1 MPAMPALR
9 RTLKRI
15 LDDILTNVKQ
25 KTSVNLWKNTAAV
38 TNWFSRINRKKNCTF
53 ICFDIVDFYPS
64 ISEDLLN
71 RALDFAGK
79 YTEISSMDKEI
90 ILNARK
96 SMLFGQEKAWIKKGT
111 GLFDVTMGCFDGAE
125 ICELVGRLPSQSSQ
139 RKYRT
144 ETLDSSRTLGHAWK

>member
-1 MPAMPALR
+1 MGKIS
-9 RTLKRI
+9 KRI

-38 TNWFSRINRKKNCTF
+38 TNWFSRINRKENCTF
-53 ICFDIVDFYPS
+53 ICFDIVDFFPS

-79 YTEISSMDKEI
+79 NTEISSMEKEI

-96 SMLFGQEKAWIKKGT
+96 SMLFGQEKEWIKKGT
-111 GLFDVTMGCFDGAE
+111 DFVLHYDG
-125 ICELVGRLPSQSSQ
+125 VFQ
-139 RKYRT
+139 RC
-144 ETLDSSRTLGHAWK
+144 